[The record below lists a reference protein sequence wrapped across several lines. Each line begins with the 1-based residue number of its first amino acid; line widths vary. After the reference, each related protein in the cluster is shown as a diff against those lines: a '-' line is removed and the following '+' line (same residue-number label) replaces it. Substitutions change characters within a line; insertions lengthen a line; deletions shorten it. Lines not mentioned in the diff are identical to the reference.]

1 MPQPFFI
8 FTTMAKKKSN
18 TEDSQALDANKLTA
32 LEIFEI
38 VVSNFAHDQHNHIE
52 ELFKILNAKK

>member
-1 MPQPFFI
+1 
-8 FTTMAKKKSN
+8 MAKKKSN

-38 VVSNFAHDQHNHIE
+38 VVSNFGHVQHKQIE
-52 ELFKILNAKK
+52 VLFKILNSKK